1 MENIL
6 NTNLMII
13 RFYKNFVNDPIESLL
28 AYHSRR
34 YDSEDNLIDTICF
47 ASPSR
52 CNMYGTNL
60 TNIKI
65 VGGYIPPDEVEA
77 YTKISGF
84 IDFLIY
90 HEFTTTKV
98 EMNKTLDDKDNF
110 KRAFNECESIIWE
123 YGIKHSLIPD
133 SYSYMI
139 FPIEEN
145 MANMKNQT
153 LG

>member
-1 MENIL
+1 MYDIL
-6 NTNLMII
+6 NTNLMIV

-34 YDSEDNLIDTICF
+34 YDYDDNLIDTICF
-47 ASPSR
+47 ASPNR
-52 CNMYGTNL
+52 CNIYGTNL
-60 TNIKI
+60 TDIKI
-65 VGGYIPPDEVEA
+65 IRSYIPTDEVKA

-90 HEFTTTKV
+90 HEFTTTNV
-98 EMNKTLDDKDNF
+98 ELNKSLDDKDNF
-110 KRAFNECESIIWE
+110 RRAFRECENIIFK
-123 YGIKHSLIPD
+123 YGIKLKLIPD
-133 SYSYMI
+133 SYSYMV

-153 LG
+153 LD